1 MVESVLY
8 VLLANDILMLN
19 FFPVMLWVLKIYRL
33 SASKRLNTGCD
44 EKMYKKEKLFL
55 RSFFLNGG
63 K

>member
-44 EKMYKKEKLFL
+44 EKMYKKENLFL